1 MKKQSFSIE
10 RILNASVDKVW
21 AAITDKDAM
30 KQWYFD
36 VSAFEP
42 KIGFEFTFVGK
53 AEKGATYTHLCKI
66 TELIKNKKL
75 TYTWQYKGY
84 EGISYVS
91 FELFEEGPRTRLK
104 LTHTGIETIA
114 VNGAGFAKENFV
126 AGWTYLIGTSL
137 PEYLI
142 T

>member
-1 MKKQSFSIE
+1 
-10 RILNASVDKVW
+10 
-21 AAITDKDAM
+21 M

-42 KIGFEFTFVGK
+42 NNWFWIYFAGK
-53 AEKGATYTHLCKI
+53 AEKGTTYTHLCKI

-75 TYTWQYKGY
+75 TYTCQYKGH

-91 FELFEEGPRTRLK
+91 FELFEEGQKTRLK
-104 LTHTGIETIA
+104 LIYTGIETIA
-114 VNGAGFAKENFV
+114 VNGLDFAKENFV

-137 PEYLI
+137 PEYL